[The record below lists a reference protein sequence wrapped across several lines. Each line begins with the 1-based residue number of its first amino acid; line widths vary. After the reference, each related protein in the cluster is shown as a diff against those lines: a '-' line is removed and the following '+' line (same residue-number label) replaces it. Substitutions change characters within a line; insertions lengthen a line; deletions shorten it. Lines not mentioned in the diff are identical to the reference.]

1 MDQMTHSYHV
11 TGITCAGC
19 EKKVK
24 KVLTEIPA
32 VKEVNID
39 RTSDTVTV
47 TMDTH
52 LSVETLR
59 AALQGYPKYQVLE
72 QKG

>member
-1 MDQMTHSYHV
+1 MTHSYRV

-24 KVLTEIPA
+24 KALTEIPA
-32 VKEVNID
+32 VTEVNID
-39 RTSDTVTV
+39 RTSETVTV

-52 LSVETLR
+52 LPVETIR
-59 AALQGYPKYQVLE
+59 SALQAYPKYQVLE

>member
-1 MDQMTHSYHV
+1 MTHSYHV

-24 KVLTEIPA
+24 KALAEIPA

-39 RTSDTVTV
+39 RSSETVTV
-47 TMDTH
+47 TMDTD

-59 AALQGYPKYQVLE
+59 SALQGHPKYQVLE
-72 QKG
+72 QKS